1 MIYNENYQFNKGATT
16 VLCQLIMV
24 LSITYESLATEADAP
39 TNEADAPTNEADAPT
54 TEADAPTNDADPPTN
69 DADPPTNDADPSTN
83 DAYFQRFDQRQY
95 WMKDMDRCIQVKIT
109 IFTNTDLSFMFFFN
123 YRQRQEN
130 EELIE
135 RFCYTLESLIR
146 DGLTYDDA
154 ALVNHLTNGYQ
165 VCRDLINVS
174 DE

>member
-24 LSITYESLATEADAP
+24 LSITYETLAT
-39 TNEADAPTNEADAPT
+39 EADAPT

-95 WMKDMDRCIQVKIT
+95 WMKDIDRCIQVKIT
-109 IFTNTDLSFMFFFN
+109 ILTNTDLSFMFFFN

-154 ALVNHLTNGYQ
+154 TLVNHVTNGYQ
-165 VCRDLINVS
+165 VCRDLVKVS

>member
-1 MIYNENYQFNKGATT
+1 
-16 VLCQLIMV
+16 MV

-39 TNEADAPTNEADAPT
+39 TNEADTPTNEADAPT
-54 TEADAPTNDADPPTN
+54 TEADTPTNE
-69 DADPPTNDADPSTN
+69 
-83 DAYFQRFDQRQY
+83 AYFQRFDERQY

>member
-24 LSITYESLATEADAP
+24 LSITYETLAT
-39 TNEADAPTNEADAPT
+39 EADAPT
-54 TEADAPTNDADPPTN
+54 TEADAPTN

-95 WMKDMDRCIQVKIT
+95 WMKDIDRCIQVKIT